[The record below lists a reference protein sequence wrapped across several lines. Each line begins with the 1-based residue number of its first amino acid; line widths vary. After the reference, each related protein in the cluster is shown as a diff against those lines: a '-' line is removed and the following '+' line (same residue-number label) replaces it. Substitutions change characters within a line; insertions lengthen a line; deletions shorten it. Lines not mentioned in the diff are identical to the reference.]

1 MNPGN
6 VPILSMDMIER
17 EEIYVNLVRQTKTIL
32 GENK

>member
-1 MNPGN
+1 
-6 VPILSMDMIER
+6 MDMIER